1 MKKSRFSEEQMVKIL
16 READNHPVA
25 QVAKRHGVSEQT
37 IYAWRKR
44 FGKLEAV
51 DVKRLRQL
59 EQENAKLK
67 KLVAERDLE
76 IDVMKEVARK
86 KW

>member
-16 READNHPVA
+16 READKRPVA
-25 QVAKRHGVSEQT
+25 QVAKTHGVSEQT

-44 FGKLEAV
+44 FGTLEAV

>member
-16 READNHPVA
+16 READKSPVSR
-25 QVAKRHGVSEQT
+25 VAKKHGVSEQT

-44 FGKLEAV
+44 FGTLEAV